1 MSSDVTTN
9 FTTTT
14 SSVIRLNPEYLK
26 TTLGIIKLVQ
36 LVGLIVLSMSLG
48 ESGDCQ
54 KEIFVTDNQNF
65 PCSCLPLFACLAHR
79 RHGSPARLGS
89 SSS

>member
-26 TTLGIIKLVQ
+26 TTPGIIKLVQ
-36 LVGLIVLSMSLG
+36 LVGLVLSMSLG

-65 PCSCLPLFACLAHR
+65 FL
-79 RHGSPARLGS
+79 
-89 SSS
+89 

>member
-26 TTLGIIKLVQ
+26 TTPGIIKLVQ
-36 LVGLIVLSMSLG
+36 LVGLVLSMSLG

-54 KEIFVTDNQNF
+54 KRF
-65 PCSCLPLFACLAHR
+65 L
-79 RHGSPARLGS
+79 
-89 SSS
+89 

>member
-26 TTLGIIKLVQ
+26 TTPGIIKL
-36 LVGLIVLSMSLG
+36 GATG
-48 ESGDCQ
+48 G
-54 KEIFVTDNQNF
+54 
-65 PCSCLPLFACLAHR
+65 PCSFDVTGR
-79 RHGSPARLGS
+79 EW
-89 SSS
+89 